1 MKLKSLSF
9 KGGRKYLHSST
20 LYESL
25 TNFAVDN
32 YPNFSFVS
40 TLEIKNQIE
49 NQLCVSETSGFSD
62 VATATIEL
70 SGVSKNLY
78 IQVAP
83 QKIQKKIDH
92 DAFIN
97 HIEISYSDLTAH
109 MKHLSTDCLCC
120 FSAFVFLT
128 RELHQ
133 HLYGNEAVW
142 HFVKVSLNYKLPKTC
157 KILVVKVVRKLGSIM
172 TKSKITIDGQDF
184 GEVHFYRVGK

>member
-1 MKLKSLSF
+1 MKLKNLSF
-9 KGGRKYLHSST
+9 KGNRKYLHSST

-25 TNFAVDN
+25 TNFADDK

-62 VATATIEL
+62 VATATVEL
-70 SGVSKNLY
+70 SGVSKNLH

-83 QKIQKKIDH
+83 QKIQKKIDD
-92 DAFIN
+92 DAFIY
-97 HIEISYSDLTAH
+97 HTEIRYSELTAH
-109 MKHLSTDCLCC
+109 MKHLSTGRLCC

-142 HFVKVSLNYKLPKTC
+142 HFVKCSLNYKLPETC
-157 KILVVKVVRKLGSIM
+157 KVLIVNIVRKLGNVM
-172 TKSKITIDGQDF
+172 TISKITIDGQDV